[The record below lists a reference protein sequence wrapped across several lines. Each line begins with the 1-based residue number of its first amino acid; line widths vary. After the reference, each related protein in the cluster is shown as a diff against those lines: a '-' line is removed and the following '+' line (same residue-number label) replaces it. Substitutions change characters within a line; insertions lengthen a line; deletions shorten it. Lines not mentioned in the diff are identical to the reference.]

1 MGFFVFSPFIFL
13 NGEMFMITVTVLET
27 KAIFCGVLCIL
38 GLFSQVVLF
47 AKITPFKK
55 VFRLSVCHLV

>member
-1 MGFFVFSPFIFL
+1 MFI
-13 NGEMFMITVTVLET
+13 IAVTVLET